1 MNARQQELFEMQ
13 KAMLIEAIE
22 WIWRYA
28 NEGQNPYDVEIP
40 KDEFMARFSVL
51 YHAGTYAR
59 ERYFKDFMEFGVFS
73 ETYDESCKPKEGV
86 FCLDYEKLALV
97 AGRYG
102 LRAPKPPQPQEQPQ
116 TQTPT

>member
-13 KAMLIEAIE
+13 KAMLWEALQ
-22 WIWRYA
+22 WIMIYA
-28 NEGQNPYDVEIP
+28 KEGQNPYDVEIP

-51 YHAGTYAR
+51 HHAGNYAR

-73 ETYDESCKPKEGV
+73 EVYDEVGNKKEGV
-86 FCLDYEKLALV
+86 FQVDYKELEFV
-97 AGRYG
+97 AKRYG
-102 LRAPKPPQPQEQPQ
+102 LRVPQSPQPKEQ